1 MWRNVLAQ
9 ALYQLCLLG
18 YLLAFGATEFA
29 VPEPESAAGRRKHFT
44 LIFNAFVFCQIFNE
58 FNARSIGDDANV
70 LRGLATNPIFQGVIV
85 FTVLAQVR
93 ARPRRLPL
101 PPLSPSFGDWS

>member
-44 LIFNAFVFCQIFNE
+44 LIFNAFVWCQIFNE
-58 FNARSIGDDANV
+58 FNSRRLDNEPSAFRGVLQSKIFIGV
-70 LRGLATNPIFQGVIV
+70 STNPAPTNPNPNPDGSHSEPTQ
-85 FTVLAQVR
+85 
-93 ARPRRLPL
+93 
-101 PPLSPSFGDWS
+101 